1 MTTIR
6 DLTEADVP
14 AVTAIYAHYVTGG
27 VATFDETPPGA
38 DEWRAKAA
46 ALAAAGLPFLVAEDD
61 GTDGGTNGGTNGGT
75 DGGALTGAVAGYAY
89 LSQYRPK
96 PAYRHSLEVSIYLA
110 PGRTGRGLGRLLLGE
125 LIERASATDAR
136 SLIAVIA
143 DGGEPASLRLHA
155 AFGFKEAGRLSNV
168 GFKHGRWI
176 DTVLMQ
182 LDLR

>member
-6 DLTEADVP
+6 DLTEADLP

-38 DEWRAKAA
+38 EEWRAKAA
-46 ALAAAGLPFLVAEDD
+46 ALAAAGLPFLVAQDD
-61 GTDGGTNGGTNGGT
+61 SADSGADGGPVS
-75 DGGALTGAVAGYAY
+75 GAITGYAY

-96 PAYRHSLEVSIYLA
+96 PAYRHSLEDSIYLA
-110 PGRTGRGLGRLLLGE
+110 PGSTGRGLGRLLLGE
-125 LIERASATDAR
+125 LVRRASATDAR
-136 SLIAVIA
+136 TLIAVIA
-143 DGGEPASLRLHA
+143 DGGDPASLRLHA
-155 AFGFKEAGRLSNV
+155 AFGFQEAGRLSNV

>member
-6 DLTEADVP
+6 DLTEADLP

-38 DEWRAKAA
+38 GEWRAKAA
-46 ALAAAGLPFLVAEDD
+46 ALAAAGLPFLVAEDS
-61 GTDGGTNGGTNGGT
+61 
-75 DGGALTGAVAGYAY
+75 GAVTDAVTGYAY

-110 PGRTGRGLGRLLLGE
+110 PGATGRGLGRLLLGE
-125 LIERASATDAR
+125 LIRRASATDAR

-143 DGGEPASLRLHA
+143 DGGDPASLRLHA
-155 AFGFKEAGRLSNV
+155 AFGFQEAGRLSNV

>member
-38 DEWRAKAA
+38 GEWRAKAA
-46 ALAAAGLPFLVAEDD
+46 ALTAAGLPFLIAEDD
-61 GTDGGTNGGTNGGT
+61 GGDGSGE
-75 DGGALTGAVAGYAY
+75 DGAVIGYAY

-110 PGRTGRGLGRLLLGE
+110 PGATGRGLGRLLLSE
-125 LIERASATDAR
+125 LIRRASATDAR

-143 DGGEPASLRLHA
+143 DGGDPASLRLHA
-155 AFGFKEAGRLSNV
+155 AFGFQEAGRLSNV

>member
-6 DLTEADVP
+6 DLTEDDVP
-14 AVTAIYAHYVTGG
+14 AVAAIYAHYVTGG
-27 VATFDETPPGA
+27 VATFDEIPPG
-38 DEWRAKAA
+38 DGEWRAKAA

-61 GTDGGTNGGTNGGT
+61 GVVT
-75 DGGALTGAVAGYAY
+75 GYAY

-96 PAYRHSLEVSIYLA
+96 PAYRHSLEDSIYLA
-110 PGRTGRGLGRLLLGE
+110 PGSTGRGLGRLLLGE
-125 LIERASATDAR
+125 LVRRASATDGR
-136 SLIAVIA
+136 CLIAVIA
-143 DGGEPASLRLHA
+143 DGGDPASQRLHA
-155 AFGFKEAGRLSNV
+155 AFGFQDVGRLRSV

>member
-38 DEWRAKAA
+38 DEWRVKAA

-61 GTDGGTNGGTNGGT
+61 G
-75 DGGALTGAVAGYAY
+75 AVAGAVTGYAY

-110 PGRTGRGLGRLLLGE
+110 PGSTGRGLGRLLLGE
-125 LIERASATDAR
+125 LIRRTSATGAR
-136 SLIAVIA
+136 TLIAVIA
-143 DGGEPASLRLHA
+143 DGGDPASLRLHA
-155 AFGFKEAGRLSNV
+155 AFGFQEAGRLRNV

-176 DTVLMQ
+176 DTVLLQ
-182 LDLR
+182 LDLH

>member
-6 DLTEADVP
+6 ELTEADVP

-38 DEWRAKAA
+38 GEWRAKTA

-61 GTDGGTNGGTNGGT
+61 G
-75 DGGALTGAVAGYAY
+75 AVTGYAY

-96 PAYRHSLEVSIYLA
+96 PAYRHSLEDSIYLA
-110 PGRTGRGLGRLLLGE
+110 PGATGRGLGRLLLGE
-125 LIERASATDAR
+125 LIRRASATDAR

-143 DGGEPASLRLHA
+143 DGGDPASLRLHA
-155 AFGFKEAGRLSNV
+155 AFGFQEAGRLSNV

-176 DTVLMQ
+176 DTVLLQ

>member
-6 DLTEADVP
+6 DLTEADLP

-38 DEWRAKAA
+38 EEWRAKAA
-46 ALAAAGLPFLVAEDD
+46 ALAAAGLPFLVAQDD
-61 GTDGGTNGGTNGGT
+61 SANDSANGGA
-75 DGGALTGAVAGYAY
+75 DGGADGGAVTGAIAGYAY

-96 PAYRHSLEVSIYLA
+96 PAYRHSLEDSIYLA
-110 PGRTGRGLGRLLLGE
+110 PGSTGRGLGRLLLGE
-125 LIERASATDAR
+125 LIRRAAATDAR
-136 SLIAVIA
+136 TLIAVIA
-143 DGGEPASLRLHA
+143 DGGDPASLRLHA
-155 AFGFKEAGRLSNV
+155 AFGFQEAGRLSNV

>member
-38 DEWRAKAA
+38 GEWRAKAA
-46 ALAAAGLPFLVAEDD
+46 ALTAAGLPFLVAEDD
-61 GTDGGTNGGTNGGT
+61 AAD
-75 DGGALTGAVAGYAY
+75 DGAVTGPVTGPVIGYAY

-110 PGRTGRGLGRLLLGE
+110 PGATGRGLGRLLLGE
-125 LIERASATDAR
+125 LIRRASATDAR

-143 DGGEPASLRLHA
+143 DGGAPASVRLHA
-155 AFGFKEAGRLSNV
+155 AFGFQEAGRLSNV

>member
-38 DEWRAKAA
+38 GEWRAKAA
-46 ALAAAGLPFLVAEDD
+46 ALTAAGLPFLVAEDD
-61 GTDGGTNGGTNGGT
+61 GGNDGG
-75 DGGALTGAVAGYAY
+75 DDGAVIGPVTGPVIGYAY

-110 PGRTGRGLGRLLLGE
+110 PGATGRGLGRLLLGE
-125 LIERASATDAR
+125 LIRRASATDAR

-143 DGGEPASLRLHA
+143 DGGDPASLRLHA
-155 AFGFKEAGRLSNV
+155 AFGFQEAGRLSNV

>member
-14 AVTAIYAHYVTGG
+14 AVTAIYAHHVTGG

-38 DEWRAKAA
+38 GEWRAKAV

-61 GTDGGTNGGTNGGT
+61 GGED
-75 DGGALTGAVAGYAY
+75 GAVIGYAY

-110 PGRTGRGLGRLLLGE
+110 PGATGRGLGRLLLGE
-125 LIERASATDAR
+125 LIRRASATDAR

-143 DGGEPASLRLHA
+143 DGGDPASLRLHA
-155 AFGFKEAGRLSNV
+155 AFGFQEAGRLSNV

>member
-6 DLTEADVP
+6 DLTEDDLP

-38 DEWRAKAA
+38 DEWRVKAA

-61 GTDGGTNGGTNGGT
+61 G
-75 DGGALTGAVAGYAY
+75 AVTGYAY

-96 PAYRHSLEVSIYLA
+96 PAYRHSLEDSIYLA
-110 PGRTGRGLGRLLLGE
+110 PGSTGRGLGRLLLGE
-125 LIERASATDAR
+125 LIKRSTTTGAR
-136 SLIAVIA
+136 TLIAVIA

-155 AFGFKEAGRLSNV
+155 AFGFQEAGRLRNV

-176 DTVLMQ
+176 DTVLLQ
-182 LDLR
+182 LDLH

>member
-6 DLTEADVP
+6 ELTEADVP

-38 DEWRAKAA
+38 GEWRAKAA

-61 GTDGGTNGGTNGGT
+61 G
-75 DGGALTGAVAGYAY
+75 AVTGHAY

-96 PAYRHSLEVSIYLA
+96 PAYRHSLEDSIYLA
-110 PGRTGRGLGRLLLGE
+110 PGATGRGFGRLLLGE
-125 LIERASATDAR
+125 LIRRASATDAR

-143 DGGEPASLRLHA
+143 DGGDPASLRLHA
-155 AFGFKEAGRLSNV
+155 AFGFQEAGRLSNV

-176 DTVLMQ
+176 DTVLLQ